1 MGSKIFR
8 ESRLSIAVRTAL
20 VGSGTV
26 LALAIAAPVQAS
38 EVEDMK
44 QEVQQLI
51 LRIDQL
57 ESQQATVVEEEIV
70 QAKAYKAATN
80 IKPRTKIR
88 NTNHQDYTPRGED
101 PISFKLGQSDTT
113 VSVSGYIK
121 FDAIYDADQDV
132 GDSFVFSSIA
142 ADGTA
147 AAERNP
153 HVRFHARQSRFRIK
167 SSTNLDGNDLNT
179 LIEGDFFGGGGN
191 QTFSNSTGFRIRH
204 AWITY
209 GNWGF
214 GQTWSNFMENNFVA
228 YPDTVDFYGPVGQAF
243 VRAPQIRYTADN
255 GFSFSLENP
264 ETTGSGSLG
273 SLRES
278 TGGDGSDQFPDITIA
293 WRGGPGGSGG
303 SYEAA
308 AVFRQ
313 LSVQADTDG
322 DGVLDIDD
330 DESGTG
336 IMLAGGWQIGGTY
349 LFAHFNAGD
358 GIGRYIINGFQN
370 DLFVDAS
377 GNVSTV
383 ESLGGNIGASFDV
396 GDDDKV
402 NIAYGFFE
410 NDEPAQSNGIS
421 ELTSLHI
428 NYMNNLGGG
437 LTLGAELIAGDAEYS
452 DGSEGD
458 ATRFQFMA
466 KKSF

>member
-1 MGSKIFR
+1 MGIITFR
-8 ESRLSIAVRTAL
+8 KSRLSLAIKMAM
-20 VGSGTV
+20 VGSGTA
-26 LALAIAAPVQAS
+26 LALVSTVPAQAG

-57 ESQQATVVEEEIV
+57 ESQQAGAVED
-70 QAKAYKAATN
+70 QTGQQN
-80 IKPRTKIR
+80 RGSQIKLRPKIR
-88 NTNHQDYTPRGED
+88 NVNHQDYTPTGQD
-101 PISFKLGQSDTT
+101 PISFRLGQSDTT
-113 VSVSGYIK
+113 VSVSGYVK
-121 FDAIYDADQDV
+121 LDAIYDSDQDV

-142 ADGTA
+142 PDGSA

-153 HVRFHARQSRFRIK
+153 HVRLHARQSRFRLK
-167 SSTNLDGNDLNT
+167 SSTKMDGGDLNT

-214 GQTWSNFMENNFVA
+214 GQYWSNFMENDFVA
-228 YPDTVDFYGPVGQAF
+228 YPGTSDFFGPVGQAF

-255 GFSFSLENP
+255 GLSFSIENP
-264 ETTGSGSLG
+264 ETTGSGTLG

-278 TGGDGSDQFPDITIA
+278 TGGVGSDQFPDITIA

-313 LSVQADTDG
+313 LGVQADTDG
-322 DGVLDIDD
+322 DGDLDID
-330 DESGTG
+330 ETENGTG
-336 IMLAGGWQIGGTY
+336 IMLAGGWQIGSAY
-349 LFAHFNAGD
+349 LYAHFNAGD

-377 GNVSTV
+377 GNVDTV
-383 ESLGGNIGASFDV
+383 ESMGGNIGVTLDI
-396 GDDDKV
+396 GNDD
-402 NIAYGFFE
+402 NINITYGFFE
-410 NDEPAQSNGIS
+410 NDDPAKSNGID
-421 ELTSLHI
+421 ELTSLHLG
-428 NYMNNLGGG
+428 YTNNIDGG
-437 LTLGAELIAGDAEYS
+437 LSFGAEVINGDAQYA

-458 ATRFQFMA
+458 ATRLHFMVQ
-466 KKSF
+466 KSF